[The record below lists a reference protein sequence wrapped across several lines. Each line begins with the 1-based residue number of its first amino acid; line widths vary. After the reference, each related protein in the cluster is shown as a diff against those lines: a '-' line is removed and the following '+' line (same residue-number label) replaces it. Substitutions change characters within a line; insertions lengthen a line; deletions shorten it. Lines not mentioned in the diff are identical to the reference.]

1 MKQTKSFLSVAIAAG
16 LLASCSDDSQ
26 GKFEGIIDVP
36 VTDEI
41 TLSRSEAD
49 VNEGLNKFSFDFF
62 NAVAENHATVLLEN
76 QTDGNLSVSP
86 VSAAMCMALLA
97 NSGDDALTS
106 AISAMLGFNDLETL
120 NSTCNK
126 LMRFLPSEKN
136 GAKLMLANSVWYN
149 NYFTARDEFIKSMG
163 DTYFAEVNGIDLT
176 DQSSVETVNNWCSTK
191 TGGLIPHV
199 LENIDPGCLAVIANA
214 MYFQGEWDVDFDENL
229 TRPKDFHGTVATTE
243 VDMMHSDYSGF
254 YYADSEAEAISIGFN
269 GSTSMWLVLPKD
281 GTTAEELSKNM
292 TASKWN
298 GLIEKPE
305 SRNIHLDVP
314 RFKIESSAELND
326 AFSSL
331 GLTCRFSGLDKL
343 GINLPGQFITR
354 QKTSTEI
361 DEKGATLAAATVTD
375 IYWNISTQPA
385 EEDVTLT
392 FDHPFLYLIQN
403 NTTGSILMAGRIC
416 NL

>member
-1 MKQTKSFLSVAIAAG
+1 
-16 LLASCSDDSQ
+16 
-26 GKFEGIIDVP
+26 
-36 VTDEI
+36 
-41 TLSRSEAD
+41 
-49 VNEGLNKFSFDFF
+49 
-62 NAVAENHATVLLEN
+62 
-76 QTDGNLSVSP
+76 
-86 VSAAMCMALLA
+86 
-97 NSGDDALTS
+97 
-106 AISAMLGFNDLETL
+106 
-120 NSTCNK
+120 
-126 LMRFLPSEKN
+126 
-136 GAKLMLANSVWYN
+136 
-149 NYFTARDEFIKSMG
+149 
-163 DTYFAEVNGIDLT
+163 
-176 DQSSVETVNNWCSTK
+176 
-191 TGGLIPHV
+191 
-199 LENIDPGCLAVIANA
+199 
-214 MYFQGEWDVDFDENL
+214 
-229 TRPKDFHGTVATTE
+229 
-243 VDMMHSDYSGF
+243 MMHRDYSGF